1 MDTSKSPER
10 LVFFSDAVVAIAMT
24 LLVLPLAEVIPELV
38 AEHAESTEAFTRN
51 QWQIYSFLLSFVVIS
66 RFWISH
72 HHLFENVKAYSPA
85 LMQANLGWLLTIV
98 VLPFPTE
105 MIAGFDRDQ
114 FTALFY
120 IGTVFASS
128 AFLAI
133 MVLIVHRNPDLARD
147 PDSLSASGLWNA
159 AGSTLA
165 LAVALILVAIFP
177 SIGYYSLF
185 LLMVPGNAIRI
196 RNRVIANRAARKT
209 SAIGD

>member
-1 MDTSKSPER
+1 MDTSRSPER

-24 LLVLPLAEVIPELV
+24 LLVLPLAEIIPELV
-38 AEHAESTEAFTRN
+38 AEHADSTEAFSKN
-51 QWQIYSFLLSFVVIS
+51 QWQIYSFLLSFLVIS

-72 HHLFENVKAYSPA
+72 HHLFEQVKAYSPA

-128 AFLAI
+128 AFLTV
-133 MVLIVHRNPDLARD
+133 MVLIVRRD
-147 PDSLSASGLWNA
+147 PDVAKSPESISSNGLWNSV
-159 AGSTLA
+159 GSTVA
-165 LAVALILVAIFP
+165 LAVALVLVALVP
-177 SIGYYSLF
+177 AVGYYSLL
-185 LLMVPGNAIRI
+185 LLMVPGNVIRI
-196 RNRVIANRAARKT
+196 RNRSISTRAA
-209 SAIGD
+209 